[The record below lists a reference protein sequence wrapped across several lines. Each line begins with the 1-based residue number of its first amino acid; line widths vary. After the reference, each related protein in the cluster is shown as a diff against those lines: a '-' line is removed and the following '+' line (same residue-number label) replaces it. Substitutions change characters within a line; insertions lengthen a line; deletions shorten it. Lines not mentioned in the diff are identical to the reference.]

1 MTIKERINADFIK
14 AFKEQD
20 FTRKNFLGLLKSEIQ
35 NEETRPN
42 SVSSDEN
49 TLLILRRMEK
59 ALKQTDS
66 PESLVELQYMEP
78 YLPQLMSE
86 DQIREIV
93 NGYKA
98 NGLNNAGQI
107 MGQFNKEHKGLADN
121 RVVSEIVKEV
131 LV

>member
-20 FTRKNFLGLLKSEIQ
+20 FPRKNFLGLLKSEIQ

-42 SVSSDEN
+42 AVSSDEN

-107 MGQFNKEHKGLADN
+107 MGQFSKEHKGLADN